1 MTLALI
7 GSLIAIIVTAA
18 ISASLD
24 RDFAREWADSLRIKR
39 AEPLGEYE
47 IERLLEERQQENKES
62 DA

>member
-1 MTLALI
+1 MFGHCWPSTPVIGTQGDIWDAHKDMTLALI

-18 ISASLD
+18 IS
-24 RDFAREWADSLRIKR
+24 
-39 AEPLGEYE
+39 